1 MEIKMETK
9 FDITKWM
16 LTGRPLPDGNPQ
28 DNHREQKKQKSITT
42 NKSTLMKKI
51 ITLSLLAVFLA
62 SCANK
67 NAGAPAGAPPT
78 LPVMDVAY
86 AAASTETEYPVAI
99 QGKTDVEIRPQVNGT
114 LDKIYVDE
122 GAYVTAGQ
130 PLFKINDNPYRQQYN
145 NASASLN
152 AAEAAVINAQL
163 EVEKLTPLVAN
174 KVVSDYQ
181 LKTAKANLDIA
192 KATLAQSKAVVG
204 TAAINLGYTIIKAPV
219 SGYIG
224 RLPRKQGSLVGTADP
239 EALTT
244 LSDTKEVY
252 AYFSLSENDFINF
265 KSQYKGNTINDKLKG
280 LVPVSL
286 VLSDDSVYP
295 QTGKI
300 DMVDGQFDKTTG
312 AITLRAKFPNA
323 NGLLRSGNTG
333 KVKIAISHPNAIVIP
348 QDATV
353 EIQDKVYVF
362 RVDKKNAV
370 SRQPVVV
377 SGKSGTDY
385 IISEGIAN
393 GDRIVL
399 KGFENLPDGATI
411 IPDNAKKTV
420 AKI

>member
-1 MEIKMETK
+1 MKTK
-9 FDITKWM
+9 YENQIHKPI
-16 LTGRPLPDGNPQ
+16 LTNNFNPMKSQIIPSVRLLGSGYELP
-28 DNHREQKKQKSITT
+28 KT
-42 NKSTLMKKI
+42 NFKVVSKRIL
-51 ITLSLLAVFLA
+51 TLSLVALFLA
-62 SCANK
+62 SCADK
-67 NAGAPAGAPPT
+67 NSGAPAAAPAT
-78 LPVMDVAY
+78 LPVMDITH
-86 AAASTETEYPVAI
+86 ASANTETEYPVAI
-99 QGKTDVEIRPQVNGT
+99 QGKTDVEIRPQVSGT

-145 NASASLN
+145 NAAASLS

-163 EVEKLTPLVAN
+163 EIEKLTPLVAN

-181 LKTAKANLDIA
+181 LKTAKANLAIA
-192 KATLAQSKAVVG
+192 KANVAQSKAAVG
-204 TAAINLGYTIIKAPV
+204 SAQITLGYTTIKAPV

-224 RLPRKQGSLVGTADP
+224 RLPRKQGSLISPLDP
-239 EALTT
+239 QALTT
-244 LSDTKEVY
+244 LSDAKEIY

-265 KSQYKGNTINDKLKG
+265 KTQYKGNTINDKLKG
-280 LVPVSL
+280 LAPVSL
-286 VLSDDSVYP
+286 VLSDDTVYP
-295 QTGKI
+295 QQGKI

-333 KVKIAISHPNAIVIP
+333 KVKISIQHPDAIVIP

-362 RVDKKNAV
+362 LVDKKNAV
-370 SRQPVVV
+370 TRQPVVV

-385 IISEGIAN
+385 LIKEGIQR

-411 IPDNAKKTV
+411 IPDNAKKSV
-420 AKI
+420 AKL

>member
-1 MEIKMETK
+1 MYK
-9 FDITKWM
+9 F
-16 LTGRPLPDGNPQ
+16 
-28 DNHREQKKQKSITT
+28 
-42 NKSTLMKKI
+42 
-51 ITLSLLAVFLA
+51 ITLSLVALFLA
-62 SCANK
+62 SCADK
-67 NAGAPAGAPPT
+67 NAGAPQNAPAT

-86 AAASTETEYPVAI
+86 ASANTDTEYPVAI
-99 QGKTDVEIRPQVNGT
+99 QGKTDVEIRPQVSGT
-114 LDKIYVDE
+114 LDKIFVDE

-130 PLFKINDNPYRQQYN
+130 PLFKINDNPFRQQYN
-145 NASASLN
+145 NATASLN

-163 EVEKLTPLVAN
+163 EIDKLTPLVAN

-181 LKTAKANLDIA
+181 LKTAKANLAIA
-192 KATLAQSKAVVG
+192 KATVAQSRAVVG
-204 TAAINLGYTIIKAPV
+204 TAQINLGYTLIKAPV

-224 RLPRKQGSLVGTADP
+224 RLPKKQGSLINQADP

-244 LSDTKEVY
+244 LSDTRDVY

-265 KSQYKGNTINDKLKG
+265 KAQYKGNTLNDKLKG
-280 LVPVSL
+280 LAPVSL
-286 VLSDDSVYP
+286 VLSDDTVYP
-295 QTGKI
+295 QQGKI

-333 KVKIAISHPNAIVIP
+333 KVKISINHQNAIVIP

-362 RVDKKNAV
+362 LVDKKNAV

-385 IISEGIAN
+385 LISEGIAS

-411 IPDNAKKTV
+411 IPDNAKKSV
-420 AKI
+420 AKL

>member
-1 MEIKMETK
+1 MY
-9 FDITKWM
+9 
-16 LTGRPLPDGNPQ
+16 
-28 DNHREQKKQKSITT
+28 
-42 NKSTLMKKI
+42 KI
-51 ITLSLLAVFLA
+51 ITLSLAALFLA
-62 SCANK
+62 SCADK
-67 NAGAPAGAPPT
+67 NAGAQAAAPAT
-78 LPVMDVAY
+78 LPVMDIAY
-86 AAASTETEYPVAI
+86 ASANTETEYPVAI
-99 QGKTDVEIRPQVNGT
+99 QGKTDVEIRPQVSGT
-114 LDKIYVDE
+114 LDKIFVDE

-145 NASASLN
+145 NATASLN

-181 LKTAKANLDIA
+181 LKTAKANLAIA
-192 KATLAQSKAVVG
+192 KATVAQAKAVVG
-204 TAAINLGYTIIKAPV
+204 TAQINLGYTLIKAPV
-219 SGYIG
+219 NGYIG
-224 RLPRKQGSLVGTADP
+224 RLPRKQGSLISPADP
-239 EALTT
+239 QSLTT

-265 KSQYKGNTINDKLKG
+265 KTQYKGNTIHDKLKG
-280 LVPVSL
+280 LAPVSL
-286 VLSDDSVYP
+286 VLSDDTVYP

-333 KVKIAISHPNAIVIP
+333 KVKISIQHQNAIVIP

-362 RVDKKNAV
+362 LVDKKNSV

-385 IISEGIAN
+385 LIKEGIAS

-420 AKI
+420 AKL

>member
-1 MEIKMETK
+1 MET
-9 FDITKWM
+9 
-16 LTGRPLPDGNPQ
+16 N
-28 DNHREQKKQKSITT
+28 NKKQSLKSILTI
-42 NKSTLMKKI
+42 NFNPMKKI
-51 ITLSLLAVFLA
+51 ITLSLIALFIA
-62 SCANK
+62 SCADK
-67 NAGAPAGAPPT
+67 NASAPAPAPAN
-78 LPVMDVAY
+78 LPVLDIAY
-86 AAASTETEYPVAI
+86 AAATTDTEYPVAI
-99 QGKTDVEIRPQVNGT
+99 QGKTDVEIRPQVSGT

-130 PLFKINDNPYRQQYN
+130 PLFKINENPYRQQYN

-163 EVEKLTPLVAN
+163 EVEKLTPLVQN

-181 LKTAKANLDIA
+181 LKTAKANLAIA
-192 KATLAQSKAVVG
+192 KATVAQSKAVVG
-204 TAAINLGYTIIKAPV
+204 TAQINLGYTIIKAPV

-224 RLPRKQGSLVGTADP
+224 RLPKKQGSLISQADP

-265 KSQYKGNTINDKLKG
+265 KTQYKGNTIKDKLKG
-280 LVPVSL
+280 LAPVSL
-286 VLSDDSVYP
+286 VLSDNSIYP

-323 NGLLRSGNTG
+323 DGLLRSGNTG
-333 KVKIAISHPNAIVIP
+333 RVKISIQHQKSIVIP
-348 QDATV
+348 QDATI

-362 RVDKKNAV
+362 LVNKKNAV

-377 SGKSGTDY
+377 SGKTGTDY
-385 IISEGIAN
+385 LIAEGIN
-393 GDRIVL
+393 SGDRIVL

-411 IPDNAKKTV
+411 IPDNSKKVV
-420 AKI
+420 AKL

>member
-1 MEIKMETK
+1 M
-9 FDITKWM
+9 
-16 LTGRPLPDGNPQ
+16 
-28 DNHREQKKQKSITT
+28 KQ
-42 NKSTLMKKI
+42 L
-51 ITLSLLAVFLA
+51 ITLSFIALFLV
-62 SCANK
+62 SCADK
-67 NAGAPAGAPPT
+67 NAGAPTNAPAT
-78 LPVMDVAY
+78 LPVLDIAY
-86 AAASTETEYPVAI
+86 ATATTDTEYPVAI
-99 QGKTDVEIRPQVNGT
+99 QGKTDVEIRPQVSGT
-114 LDKIYVDE
+114 LDKIFVDE
-122 GAYVTAGQ
+122 GAYVNAGQ

-163 EVEKLTPLVAN
+163 EVEKLTPLVQN

-181 LKTAKANLDIA
+181 LKTAKANLAIA
-192 KATLAQSKAVVG
+192 KATVAQSKAIVG
-204 TAAINLGYTIIKAPV
+204 TAQINLGYTVIKAPV

-224 RLPRKQGSLVGTADP
+224 RLPKKQGSLISQADP

-265 KSQYKGNTINDKLKG
+265 KMQYKGTTINDKLRG
-280 LVPVSL
+280 LAPVSL
-286 VLSDDSVYP
+286 VLSDGSVFEKS
-295 QTGKI
+295 GKI

-323 NGLLRSGNTG
+323 DGLLRSGNTG
-333 KVKIAISHPNAIVIP
+333 RVKISIQHQKSIVIP

-362 RVDKKNAV
+362 VVDKKNAV
-370 SRQPVVV
+370 TRQPIVV

-385 IISEGIAN
+385 LIKEGIDS

-411 IPDNAKKTV
+411 VPENAKKTL

>member
-1 MEIKMETK
+1 M
-9 FDITKWM
+9 
-16 LTGRPLPDGNPQ
+16 
-28 DNHREQKKQKSITT
+28 KS
-42 NKSTLMKKI
+42 I
-51 ITLSLLAVFLA
+51 ITLSLVALFLA
-62 SCANK
+62 SCADK
-67 NAGAPAGAPPT
+67 NAGAPAPAPAT

-86 AAASTETEYPVAI
+86 ASASTDTEYPVAI
-99 QGKTDVEIRPQVNGT
+99 QGKTDVEIRPQVSGT

-145 NASASLN
+145 NATASLN

-181 LKTAKANLDIA
+181 LKTAKANLAIA
-192 KATLAQSKAVVG
+192 KATVAQSKAVVG
-204 TAAINLGYTIIKAPV
+204 TAQINLGYTIIKAPV

-224 RLPRKQGSLVGTADP
+224 RLPKKQGSLISQADP

-244 LSDTKEVY
+244 LSDIKEVY

-265 KSQYKGNTINDKLKG
+265 KSQYKGNSLNDKLKG
-280 LVPVSL
+280 LAPVSL
-286 VLSDDSVYP
+286 VLSDDTVYP
-295 QTGKI
+295 QLGKI
-300 DMVDGQFDKTTG
+300 DMIDGQFNKTTG

-333 KVKIAISHPNAIVIP
+333 KVKISISHQNAIVIP
-348 QDATV
+348 QDATI

-362 RVDKKNAV
+362 LVDKKNAV
-370 SRQPVVV
+370 ARQPVVV

-385 IISEGIAN
+385 LISEGIAT

-411 IPDNAKKTV
+411 VPEAAKKAV
-420 AKI
+420 AKL

>member
-1 MEIKMETK
+1 MKTENLYQSQMKTK
-9 FDITKWM
+9 NK
-16 LTGRPLPDGNPQ
+16 NQ
-28 DNHREQKKQKSITT
+28 EQKSIIT
-42 NKSTLMKKI
+42 NKSNLMKSI
-51 ITLSLLAVFLA
+51 ITLSLVALFLA
-62 SCANK
+62 GCADK
-67 NAGAPAGAPPT
+67 NAGAQASAPAT
-78 LPVMDVAY
+78 LPVMDIAY
-86 AAASTETEYPVAI
+86 ANANTETEYPVAI
-99 QGKTDVEIRPQVNGT
+99 QGKTDVEIRPQVSGT
-114 LDKIYVDE
+114 LDKIFVDE

-145 NASASLN
+145 NAAASLN

-181 LKTAKANLDIA
+181 LKSAKANLAIA
-192 KATLAQSKAVVG
+192 KATVAQSKAVVG
-204 TAAINLGYTIIKAPV
+204 TAQINLGYTIIKAPV

-224 RLPRKQGSLVGTADP
+224 RLPKKQGSLISQADP

-244 LSDTKEVY
+244 LSDTKDVY

-265 KSQYKGNTINDKLKG
+265 KSQYKGTTINDKLKG
-280 LVPVSL
+280 LAPVSL
-286 VLSDDSVYP
+286 VLSDDTVYP
-295 QTGKI
+295 QVGRI
-300 DMVDGQFDKTTG
+300 DMVDGRFDKTTG

-333 KVKIAISHPNAIVIP
+333 KVKISIQHQNAIVIP

-353 EIQDKVYVF
+353 EIQDKIYVF
-362 RVDKKNAV
+362 LVDKKNAV
-370 SRQPVVV
+370 TRQPVVV

-385 IISEGIAN
+385 LIKEGIAS

-411 IPDNAKKTV
+411 VPDNAKKSV
-420 AKI
+420 AKL